1 VTEDQIDIR
10 SLCEVS
16 HECIPQNVPKTIGQV
31 KWNGVTKTLLCF
43 YSIHWPL
50 GLSDSVSY
58 ILDKS
63 ACKHKN

>member
-1 VTEDQIDIR
+1 VK
-10 SLCEVS
+10 SLM
-16 HECIPQNVPKTIGQV
+16 NVYLRMCLKTIGQV